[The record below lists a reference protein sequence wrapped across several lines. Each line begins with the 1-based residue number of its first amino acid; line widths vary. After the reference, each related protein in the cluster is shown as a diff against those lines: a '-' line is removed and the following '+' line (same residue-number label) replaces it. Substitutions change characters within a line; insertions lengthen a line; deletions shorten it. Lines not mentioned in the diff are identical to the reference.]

1 MGEVENGGP
10 TPLAD
15 AGVSPWFKD
24 WIKLYIWQAEH
35 FWLFFRALPP
45 LNRHLEALTEDQLI
59 KLSSVPI
66 ALLEILFV
74 LWWQSDLGHSK
85 TV

>member
-1 MGEVENGGP
+1 MEPPVGEVENGGP

-15 AGVSPWFKD
+15 AGVSPWFKG

-59 KLSSVPI
+59 KLSSLPI
-66 ALLEILFV
+66 ALLERLFV
-74 LWWQSDLGHSK
+74 L
-85 TV
+85 